1 MHDDRGLGSL
11 AARNPLQQGQQH
23 TASRR
28 RFLAGMAAG
37 AAATALPI
45 GAAAEGR
52 PLALLT

>member
-1 MHDDRGLGSL
+1 MHDDRRLGSL
-11 AARNPLQQGQQH
+11 AARNPLQQGLQH